1 MRDMSDSENDST
13 ARTRPLRLWVMRG
26 LAATALGVAAYLLYV
41 SVALNGQALG
51 CGAGGGCSEVLTS
64 SWSKVLGVPVGAPAV
79 AVYALIVVLLFA
91 AGRGGSMMRPP
102 IVWGVLAVLA
112 GLVLASAAW
121 FTGLQ
126 VFVLK
131 AFCPWCLSDHALGA
145 TVATLILWSLFR
157 SSGVS
162 ETDESEDDADLEG
175 AMTDHRPFP
184 RSAVACLA
192 AMGLCVTAFLGGLQV
207 AFPSAG
213 PAVKRIAESGNSD
226 SGSGPDRRI
235 VVMGGKLTLAP
246 HELPIIGSPDA
257 PKLLVVMFDYCCPHC
272 RRLHG
277 WLDVARER
285 YPGQFAVVLLPT
297 PQNPRCHPGLED
309 LEPRFEHA
317 CELARLALGVWR
329 TDRSKFAEFD
339 QWLFESEDP
348 RTPDA
353 AQSKAESLVAPAA
366 LASALSDP
374 WIDARIRANV
384 EAYRQGGVDRI
395 PVILSPGFAAI
406 VGRPSDEDVL
416 FKILETEL
424 GLTRSSR

>member
-1 MRDMSDSENDST
+1 MSDTEFGPETRT
-13 ARTRPLRLWVMRG
+13 AWPNVWILRG
-26 LAATALGVAAYLLYV
+26 LAAVALSVAAYLLYV

-64 SWSKVLGVPVGAPAV
+64 SWSKVLGVPVGAPAIAAYGLMLGLLL
-79 AVYALIVVLLFA
+79 AVGANRPMA
-91 AGRGGSMMRPP
+91 SQRG
-102 IVWGVLAVLA
+102 VWGLLAVLA
-112 GLVLASAAW
+112 GVVLASAAW
-121 FTGLQ
+121 FIGLQ
-126 VFVLK
+126 IFVLR
-131 AFCPWCLSDHALGA
+131 AFCPWCLADHGLGA
-145 TVATLILWSLFR
+145 ILSILILWSLLR
-157 SSGVS
+157 SPARSDFEES
-162 ETDESEDDADLEG
+162 DDESELEE
-175 AMTDHRPFP
+175 ASPARRPFP
-184 RSAVACLA
+184 RAAVACLA
-192 AMGLCVTAFLGGLQV
+192 AMGVCGAAFLMGLQL

-213 PAVKRIAESGNSD
+213 PAVQRIAESGNLD
-226 SGSGPDRRI
+226 SGPGPLRRI
-235 VVMGGKLTLAP
+235 VVMGGKLELAP
-246 HELPIIGSPDA
+246 QDMPIIGSPDA

-329 TDRSKFAEFD
+329 ADRAKFAEYD
-339 QWLFESEDP
+339 KWLFDSEDP

-353 AQSKAESLVAPAA
+353 ALAKAESLVAPAA
-366 LASALSDP
+366 LASAMSDP

-384 EAYRQGGVDRI
+384 DAYRQGGVDRI

-406 VGRPSDEDVL
+406 VGRPADEDVL

-424 GLTRSSR
+424 GLKRTSR